1 MFGWFQFGGVSL
13 CRPVDERR
21 SLVLVLIKLNC
32 PYFFTLVWIHL
43 SQATKAKTRHLIS
56 THLQIQS
63 KLKLSF

>member
-1 MFGWFQFGGVSL
+1 MFGLFQFSGLSL
-13 CRPVDERR
+13 CRLLD
-21 SLVLVLIKLNC
+21 LLLLVLIKLNC

-63 KLKLSF
+63 NLKLLF